1 MSNAQL
7 EKNDEGIIAVSGTLG
22 FDLVS
27 DMLEHSR
34 PFFAGKDAL
43 VFNLSAVEKTDSA
56 GLALLIEWM
65 VMAKKTGQTI
75 SFQGMPKQMMDI
87 AQASGLDDILP
98 II

>member
-1 MSNAQL
+1 MSNVQL

-65 VMAKKTGQTI
+65 VMAKKRVRLFHFKECQN
-75 SFQGMPKQMMDI
+75 K
-87 AQASGLDDILP
+87 
-98 II
+98 